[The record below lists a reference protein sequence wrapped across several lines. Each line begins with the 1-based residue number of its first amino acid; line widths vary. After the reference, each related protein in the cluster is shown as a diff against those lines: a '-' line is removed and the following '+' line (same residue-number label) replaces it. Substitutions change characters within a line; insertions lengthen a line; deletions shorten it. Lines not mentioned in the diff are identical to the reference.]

1 MASSSKNAT
10 NYPRSK
16 YINVFWSK
24 TQQKWNHRVKDPMTM
39 KQKCGTHDNEAEA
52 ARAADMETVR
62 LMRKYPDID
71 MNNKINFPGL
81 VDMCELED
89 ILMNDSDSDI
99 ETTPIPPVPPV
110 PPVPEQH
117 ASRTPQTLPV
127 PEQHAS
133 RTTPIPPVPEQQNS
147 DPTTFAQKRKRS
159 SVFEYSSVLW
169 VVNRLYRSIGV
180 RCPTQQDWESS
191 FSAAAKNARCVL
203 EQTQARFPDHDLDM
217 ERDFIQDADFGNW
230 ETGFV
235 THESVVE
242 LLKDVSIHVVRMNR
256 HEVLS
261 KSHETFLVYGTVP
274 GKTQTQ
280 AVMVMDQRIHAPD
293 IMNDR
298 GKHIT
303 RPVEDL
309 WNYFIVVTDA
319 YYIVE

>member
-1 MASSSKNAT
+1 M
-10 NYPRSK
+10 
-16 YINVFWSK
+16 
-24 TQQKWNHRVKDPMTM
+24 
-39 KQKCGTHDNEAEA
+39 
-52 ARAADMETVR
+52 
-62 LMRKYPDID
+62 
-71 MNNKINFPGL
+71 
-81 VDMCELED
+81 
-89 ILMNDSDSDI
+89 
-99 ETTPIPPVPPV
+99 
-110 PPVPEQH
+110 
-117 ASRTPQTLPV
+117 
-127 PEQHAS
+127 
-133 RTTPIPPVPEQQNS
+133 
-147 DPTTFAQKRKRS
+147 
-159 SVFEYSSVLW
+159 FEYSSVLW